1 MKKPLPTL
9 MMVCLAALCSPCLAQ
24 QSELRI
30 AGVIKPTACVPQLA
44 GDSTFDLGN
53 LQAAGVDGQ
62 GQPIERDLAIVITC
76 DAPTR
81 VGIRPQ
87 DNRADSVAQQL
98 AHPRQR
104 RVADAS
110 LGDDLFGLGT
120 SGRRKLGGYEVIFV
134 PGSFVADGQQ
144 VDTIGSRAGPQGAG
158 ANWFKRGAGRLRSG
172 VVNTWAPTGTLQP
185 GAYSSISGTLRVR
198 AMLAPSSA
206 LQLTDRMQLDGS
218 ITLEMH
224 YL

>member
-9 MMVCLAALCSPCLAQ
+9 MMVCLAALCSPILAQ

-30 AGVIKPTACVPQLA
+30 GGVIKPTACVPQLA

-53 LQAAGVDGQ
+53 LQPSSVGRK

-81 VGIRPQ
+81 VGIKPQ
-87 DNRADSVAQQL
+87 DNRAN
-98 AHPRQR
+98 R
-104 RVADAS
+104 
-110 LGDDLFGLGT
+110 GDDLFGLGT
-120 SGRRKLGGYEVIFV
+120 SGRKKLGGYEVIFV
-134 PGSFVADGQQ
+134 PGSFVADGKQ
-144 VDTIGSRAGPQGAG
+144 VDTIASRAGDQGAG
-158 ANWFKRGAGRLRSG
+158 AGWFKRGAGRLRSG
-172 VVNTWAPTGTLQP
+172 VVNTWAPAGTLQP
-185 GAYSSISGTLRVR
+185 GAYTNISGTLRVR
-198 AMLAPSSA
+198 AMLAPSSV